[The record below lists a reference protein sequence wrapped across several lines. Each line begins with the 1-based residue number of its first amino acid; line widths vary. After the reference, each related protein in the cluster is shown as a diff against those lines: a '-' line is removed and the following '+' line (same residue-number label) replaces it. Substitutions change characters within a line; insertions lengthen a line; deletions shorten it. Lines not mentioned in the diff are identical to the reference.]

1 MIRGSGPGGSKSRLA
16 EAAGAESCLQ
26 RRIEK
31 LHAAVAKHI
40 FKSKYSKTC
49 AKKRR
54 VIIQTSFGVSIFFR
68 RLLNFLRKAFAQF
81 TNVTNVCIDSVC
93 KGAERRTKSLASV
106 QNLLL
111 RNHMPPLT
119 L

>member
-31 LHAAVAKHI
+31 LHAAVARSTI
-40 FKSKYSKTC
+40 SKSKYSKTC

-111 RNHMPPLT
+111 RNHMPL
-119 L
+119 